1 MKQEKII
8 SNPIDKVLPLGP
20 FIVDEKHAYNSYLI
34 QGESLNILVD
44 VMPIQVLDLQKTAI
58 QKTIEINQLSHIIIH
73 GMHMSSINTLIELI
87 DEGFKGII
95 ITNTFFARQI
105 KNAQLPVEILTIEA
119 MNYKWIFDKKVIM
132 NFIPMVFLPYPEM
145 FMTYLQPLESLFSS
159 ILYSNY
165 YEDSKSITLD
175 YLKQSIYDY
184 HKDHMPTTEFV
195 RIPLRVI
202 DKFEIAH
209 IYPQMGHIIPE
220 NDIDQ
225 ITEYLLKM
233 DFYNTYVVYKFNE
246 AHEKEINFIEVI
258 NHMILKLE
266 QYIPRI
272 EILNTLIGTPFSLDS
287 NTLELKKSILSG
299 YKLWHGFFEHLYIK
313 HGISWLSILEPMV
326 NRYAEHHSI
335 ELPNIYQSQIL
346 GLTEAQKK
354 LELEK
359 AELELKLKELKEQA
373 DQARDEI
380 LKCPIT
386 HLYYPE
392 VLKKMLTHDLA
403 ESKTDHTP
411 LGLALV
417 QLDNLNE
424 INRKYGKETGDEA
437 IRNLAYQISQIKKD
451 ESLVFKQN
459 GPGIYIYLPQTSI
472 TDMQA
477 CALGLRNSVMKSDV
491 FIEDTSVSIAIVTQ
505 DEIIKDQPVEDQI
518 KDLFSLLDRRIMLA
532 KTQGKASII
541 DQSFQLPQ
549 LDEGSILLVDEDE
562 VSRNMLYRIFNRIHF
577 RVMLATSVQEAI
589 EIVSKSQIDVIISEI
604 NLSKI
609 DGFTLKQMLNETKA
623 HKEIPFIMVSHNK
636 TLDNIKRGNTLDVDL
651 MLEKP
656 IIPEELIGHVK
667 RFKDRKTML

>member
-1 MKQEKII
+1 MNQEKNI
-8 SNPIDKVLPLGP
+8 SNSIDKVLPLGP

-34 QGESLNILVD
+34 QGKSLNILVD

-58 QKTIEINQLSHIIIH
+58 QKTIEINLLTHIIIH
-73 GMHMSSINTLIELI
+73 GMHMSSINTMIELI

-95 ITNTFFARQI
+95 ITNAFFARQI
-105 KNAQLPVEILTIEA
+105 KNAQLPVEILTIES
-119 MNYKWIFDKKVIM
+119 MNYKWVFDKKVIM

-145 FMTYLQPLESLFSS
+145 FMTYLQPLETLFSS
-159 ILYSNY
+159 KLYSNY
-165 YEDSKSITLD
+165 YEDSKNITLD
-175 YLKQSIYDY
+175 YLKQSIFDY
-184 HKDHMPTTEFV
+184 HKDNMPTTEFV

-202 DKFEIAH
+202 DKFEISH
-209 IYPQMGHIIPE
+209 IYPLMGHIIPE

-225 ITEYLLKM
+225 ITDYLLKM

-287 NTLELKKSILSG
+287 NTLQLKKSTLSG
-299 YKLWHGFFEHLYIK
+299 YKLWHGFFEHIYIK
-313 HGISWLSILEPMV
+313 KGISWLSILEPMV

-335 ELPNIYQSQIL
+335 ELPNIFQSQIL
-346 GLTEAQKK
+346 GLTETQKK

-359 AELELKLKELKEQA
+359 ADLEIKLKELKDQA

-386 HLYYPE
+386 HLYYTE
-392 VLKKMLTHDLA
+392 VLKRMLSHDMT
-403 ESKTDHTP
+403 ESKSDHVA

-437 IRNLAYQISQIKKD
+437 IRNLAYQIAQIKKD
-451 ESLVFKQN
+451 ESLIFKQN
-459 GPGIYIYLPQTSI
+459 GPGIYIYLPETSI
-472 TDMQA
+472 TELQA
-477 CALGLRNSVMKSDV
+477 CSLELRNSIMKSDV
-491 FIEDTSVSIAIVTQ
+491 FLEDTSVSIAIVTQ

-518 KDLFSLLDRRIMLA
+518 KDLFSLLERRMMLA

-541 DQSFQLPQ
+541 DQTFQLPQ
-549 LDEGSILLVDEDE
+549 MDEGSILLVDEDE

-577 RVMLATSVQEAI
+577 RVMLATSVKEAI
-589 EIVSKSQIDVIISEI
+589 EIVNKSQIDVIISEI

-623 HKEIPFIMVSHNK
+623 YKEIPFIMVSHNK

-651 MLEKP
+651 ILEKP
-656 IIPEELIGHVK
+656 IVPDELIGHVK